1 MDDEELRASRAR
13 ARVFKALAH
22 PSRMYIVTR
31 LHRQPANV
39 GDLAAAVGSDISTI
53 SKHLAVLKSA
63 GIVKD
68 TVRGRSVY
76 YELYCPCIPEFLRCV
91 DEVILHNQC
100 PLPGRGSRPGSGP
113 PGAP

>member
-1 MDDEELRASRAR
+1 MDEDDRKISGRR

-22 PSRMYIVTR
+22 PSRMYIVSR
-31 LHRQPANV
+31 LKDGPMNV
-39 GDLAAAVGSDISTI
+39 GDLSQAVGADISTV

-68 TVRGRSVY
+68 VMRGRSVY

-100 PLPGRGSRPGSGP
+100 PLPGRKVKRL
-113 PGAP
+113 

>member
-1 MDDEELRASRAR
+1 MDEEEYRASAAR

-22 PSRMYIVTR
+22 PSRMYIVSR
-31 LHRQPANV
+31 LDTEPANV
-39 GDLAAAVGSDISTI
+39 GELAAAVGADISTV

-63 GIVKD
+63 GIVRD
-68 TVRGRSVY
+68 VMRGRSVY

-100 PLPGRGSRPGSGP
+100 PLPGRGTGSRAG
-113 PGAP
+113 

>member
-1 MDDEELRASRAR
+1 MDPLDRKAAEGR

-22 PSRMYIVTR
+22 PSRMYIVSR
-31 LHRQPANV
+31 LNEAAANV
-39 GDLAAAVGSDISTI
+39 GELAQAVGADISTV
-53 SKHLAVLKSA
+53 SKHLSVLKAA

-68 TVRGRSVY
+68 VMKGRSVY

-100 PLPGRGSRPGSGP
+100 VLPGRTVKGS
-113 PGAP
+113 